1 VARPV
6 RKAGDYTPF
15 ARVMATGCN
24 MEETQGMGQGQDTT
38 APATDTAPAS
48 APAHADSG
56 ERTFRQS
63 DVSEIVRREK
73 AAAVE
78 AFRRQQQQQYSGESH
93 RGQQETATQ
102 YQPSESPD
110 DRVRRLAAE
119 AAQGQIEKVRQ
130 DYEQR
135 SQEEMAQKTVQSFW
149 NKVLTGR
156 EKYQDFDKVIG
167 GINLGQYPGVVQLL
181 AEAVDNSGDMLYHL
195 AGDEARMAE
204 LQRLAED
211 PRFQHI
217 AVAQA
222 RRISQSLKD
231 NDAASKVRLP
241 NEPLSQLRPSST
253 GTDSGAMSVRD
264 YRNKYRV

>member
-1 VARPV
+1 
-6 RKAGDYTPF
+6 
-15 ARVMATGCN
+15 MAKDAK
-24 MEETQGMGQGQDTT
+24 MEETQGMGQSQDTT
-38 APATDTAPAS
+38 APVTSSQPVTS
-48 APAHADSG
+48 APAPVASE

-78 AFRRQQQQQYSGESH
+78 AFKRQQSQPVEQQYSDRRTENP
-93 RGQQETATQ
+93 QNQQ
-102 YQPSESPD
+102 YQPTESAD
-110 DRVRRLAAE
+110 DRIRRLASE
-119 AAQGQIEKVRQ
+119 AAQGHIEQVRR
-130 DYEQR
+130 DYAAK
-135 SQEEMAQKTVQSFW
+135 SQEEMAQKTVQNFW

-167 GINLGQYPGVVQLL
+167 NLNLSQYPSVVQMLSDV
-181 AEAVDNSGDMLYHL
+181 VDNSDDMLYHL
-195 AGDEARMAE
+195 AKEEAKMAE
-204 LQRLAED
+204 LQKLAED

-222 RRISQSLKD
+222 QRLSQSLKD
-231 NDAASKVRLP
+231 NAAASKIKHP
-241 NEPLSQLRPSST
+241 NEPLSQMRPSNT